1 MKAYIESLGI
11 IAPKAVY
18 RNLTPAQLVEHAL
31 ARGEGKLAN
40 TGAFVVTTG
49 QIYRPL
55 PG

>member
-40 TGAFVVTTG
+40 HVRYMCKVWAN
-49 QIYRPL
+49 
-55 PG
+55 